1 MEYGLQMYSVR
12 DITGRDLKGALK
24 QVADIGYWYV
34 EFAGFFGN
42 QAADVKRW
50 LDEFGLIA
58 SGTHTGIDPLLNDYE
73 GTVRYHK
80 EIGCSS
86 IIIPGADLSCQAKL
100 DAFVANVNRLIPKLA
115 DEGITLGYHNHG
127 HEFRANRD
135 GSMIHEQLVYRT
147 DLRFEI
153 DTFWYYD
160 QTGISAKGIL
170 ERLKDRIDCIH
181 IKDGFRRGAGMP
193 LGCGDAPVKEAYDTA
208 KALGMLMVVESESL
222 KPDGVSEARECFKYL
237 RKQEND

>member
-1 MEYGLQMYSVR
+1 
-12 DITGRDLKGALK
+12 
-24 QVADIGYWYV
+24 
-34 EFAGFFGN
+34 GFFGHP
-42 QAADVKRW
+42 AKEVKGW

-58 SGTHTGIDPLLNDYE
+58 SGTHTGIDPLLNDFE

-237 RKQEND
+237 RRQEND